1 MHRQPMVKFRDLKSE
16 RSTIGLSSV
25 SSQTIR
31 KLMAITA
38 TIVSTIISLE
48 ANQSSSLP
56 RSSIT
61 CRLPIPIT
69 SSARPT
75 PSIRRCSVRVSR
87 LRRVCSVITTTA
99 MPIGTLMKKIQ
110 PQW

>member
-1 MHRQPMVKFRDLKSE
+1 MVKFRDLKSD
-16 RSTIGLSSV
+16 RSTMGLSSV

-31 KLMAITA
+31 KLIATTA
-38 TIVSTIISLE
+38 TIVRMMISLE

-61 CRLPIPIT
+61 CRLPIPII

-87 LRRVCSVITTTA
+87 LRSVCSVITTTA

>member
-1 MHRQPMVKFRDLKSE
+1 MVKFRDLKSD

-31 KLMAITA
+31 KLIATTA
-38 TIVSTIISLE
+38 TTVRTMISCD

-56 RSSIT
+56 RSSMI
-61 CRLPIPIT
+61 CRLPIPNT
-69 SSARPT
+69 NSARPT
-75 PSIRRCSVRVSR
+75 PSMRRCSVLVSR
-87 LRRVCSVITTTA
+87 PRRDCSVISTTNA
-99 MPIGTLMKKIQ
+99 PMGTLMKKIQ